1 MTNKKS
7 IKQRRTD
14 KEIIQNRAVKTRE
27 KILVSALDLYV
38 KNGYHKT
45 TVDEIA
51 GNANVSTG
59 IAYRYFKNKK
69 DLLLAALSFSFTSIG
84 DIAGVSKQDF
94 AQLKIEDI
102 LTAFEKIHTEYFS
115 FHEELE
121 GLRHSDSDVAK
132 LYDDFENTA
141 LKSLYENFPDEA
153 KNRPHSWEDLK
164 ISIGLMESYCHTYM
178 NKGLSENELLYM
190 KSKTIKIIKEEL
202 LYDI

>member
-1 MTNKKS
+1 MDDKKI

-27 KILVSALDLYV
+27 KILVAALDLYME
-38 KNGYHKT
+38 KGYHKT

-51 GNANVSTG
+51 SHANVSTG

-69 DLLLAALSFSFTSIG
+69 DLLLAALIFSFTSIG
-84 DIAGVSKQDF
+84 DIAGVSEADF
-94 AQLKIEDI
+94 TELKIEDI
-102 LTAFEKIHTEYFS
+102 LTAFERIHTEYYS

-121 GLRHSDSDVAK
+121 GLRHSDTDVKK
-132 LYDDFENTA
+132 LYDDFEETA
-141 LKSLYENFPDEA
+141 LKRLYDNFPDTV
-153 KNRPHSWEDLK
+153 KTRPHSWEDLK
-164 ISIGLMESYCHTYM
+164 IAIGLMENYCHTYM
-178 NKGLSENELLYM
+178 NKGLSENELSYM